1 MGITVESPLLR
12 KNKFFLKKSSCGEKY
27 YILIFP
33 VFPKPLGKPRVYFV
47 MLMRP
52 KSPE

>member
-12 KNKFFLKKSSCGEKY
+12 KNKFLKKKSSCGEN
-27 YILIFP
+27 ILIFP

-47 MLMRP
+47 MLMRR